1 MNRTSPS
8 MRPGLMAAVLI
19 ALAGTLPVSN
29 LAAQQQLTKE
39 EREFLVRQLEESRTG
54 LMKSV
59 EDMSATQWTWK
70 PAPDRWSASEVAEH
84 LLLTEAMLMGM
95 VNDQVLKSPPQPE
108 MRTMIAYKDGMLR
121 ARFLDRSWKAQA
133 PEPAQPK
140 GAYPDQDVWSKALTE
155 ARASTIKWVKSTK
168 DDLRSHVAPFAAFGP
183 LDAYQWALILPY
195 HMQRHTMQ
203 IEEVKKA
210 PGYPEK

>member
-1 MNRTSPS
+1 MNRTRPS
-8 MRPGLMAAVLI
+8 MRPGLLAAALI
-19 ALAGTLPVSN
+19 VLAGALPVSG

-39 EREFLVRQLEESRTG
+39 ERDFLVRQLEESRAG
-54 LMKSV
+54 LMKAV
-59 EDMSATQWTWK
+59 EGMSAAQWTWK

-84 LLLTEAMLMGM
+84 LLLTEGMLMGLL
-95 VNDQVLKSPPQPE
+95 NDEVLKSPPQPE
-108 MRTMIAYKDGMLR
+108 MRSMLAYKDGMLHQKL
-121 ARFLDRSWKAQA
+121 LDRSWKAQA

-140 GAYPDQDVWSKALTE
+140 GAYPDEKLWMKAMNE
-155 ARASTIKWVKSTK
+155 ARASTIKWVKATK

-183 LDAYQWALILPY
+183 MDAYQWALVLPY

-203 IEEVKKA
+203 IEEVKQA

>member
-1 MNRTSPS
+1 MNRTRPS
-8 MRPGLMAAVLI
+8 MRPGVLAAALMVL
-19 ALAGTLPVSN
+19 ASALPVSA

-39 EREFLVRQLEESRTG
+39 EREFLVRQLKESRAG

-59 EDMSATQWTWK
+59 EGMSATQWTWK

-84 LLLTEAMLMGM
+84 LLLTEAMVMGL

-108 MRTMIAYKDGMLR
+108 MRPVIAYKDGAVRTKL
-121 ARFLDRSWKAQA
+121 LDRSWKAQA

-140 GAYPDQDVWSKALTE
+140 GAYPDEGVWSKAMNE

-168 DDLRSHVAPFAAFGP
+168 DDLRGHVAPHPAFGP
-183 LDAYQWALILPY
+183 LDAYQWALVLPY